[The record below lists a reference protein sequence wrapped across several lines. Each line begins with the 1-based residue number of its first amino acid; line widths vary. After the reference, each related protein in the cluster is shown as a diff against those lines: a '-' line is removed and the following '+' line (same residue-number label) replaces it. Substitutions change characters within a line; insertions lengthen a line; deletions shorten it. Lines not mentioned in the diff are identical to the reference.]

1 MNPIKSDYPDDP
13 VYSKKVLEML
23 TVANEFC
30 LFLEKSE
37 DYPKE
42 DVMRFLQKIIPLIY
56 IKASLL
62 PDIETKEEDE
72 DTAEHFVSEEQWENM
87 FNVLR
92 EKFGRD
98 DIYYFLDHHE
108 KTNQDA
114 IRASLAENFAD
125 IYQDLKDFVLLYQ
138 KPLKVSMEN
147 AVRDCK
153 RMFETRYG
161 YRLVNAHSA
170 IHYLLCTEGEKGE
183 LSDIM
188 DSL

>member
-1 MNPIKSDYPDDP
+1 MTENKPADYPSDP
-13 VYSKKVLEML
+13 VYSRKVLEML

-42 DVMRFLQKIIPLIY
+42 DVLKFLQKIIPLIY

-62 PDIETKEEDE
+62 PDIDVADEEMS
-72 DTAEHFVSEEQWENM
+72 EHFVTEEQWEDM

-92 EKFGRD
+92 AKFGDD
-98 DIYYFLDHHE
+98 DIFYFVDHHE
-108 KTNQDA
+108 KSNQDG
-114 IRASLAENFAD
+114 IRASLSECFTD

-138 KPLKVSMEN
+138 KPIKASMEI

-153 RMFETRYG
+153 QLFETRYG
-161 YRLVNAHSA
+161 YRMVNAHSA

-183 LSDIM
+183 LSNLI